1 MPLFQFVG
9 SLIAV
14 AFVAWIASRLFHNPD
29 KLTFDR
35 VIRNTA
41 RYCPHLNLEAN
52 SEVFISETGDSAA
65 VILLDDQKAIAL
77 LTALGDRVVV
87 REITEATKV
96 KSTKTK
102 AGVAFDID
110 DFTQP
115 KIEMQLHEDACKSLL
130 KAIQNLTKSHS
141 EPVHA

>member
-1 MPLFQFVG
+1 MPLFQFIG
-9 SLIAV
+9 SIIAV
-14 AFVAWIASRLFHNPD
+14 AIVAWIASRLFHNPN
-29 KLTFDR
+29 KLTVDR

-52 SEVFISETGDSAA
+52 SEVFISEAGDSAA
-65 VILLDDQKAIAL
+65 VVLLGDHKGIAL

-87 REITEATKV
+87 REITETTKV
-96 KSTKTK
+96 KTMKTKT
-102 AGVAFDID
+102 GVAFDID

-115 KIEMQLHEDACKSLL
+115 KIEMQLQEDACNSLL
-130 KAIQNLTKSHS
+130 NAFQRLTKSHS